1 MPAFFATGAAAD
13 VVLVLMLLEAA
24 ALLTL
29 LRGRGAA
36 LVPLV
41 ANLVSG
47 ACMVLALRAALVQAD
62 WTTIA
67 AFLLGSFAAHGVELA
82 LRLRPLANPSASPRR
97 TQTG

>member
-13 VVLVLMLLEAA
+13 IILVLMLLEAG
-24 ALLTL
+24 ALLVL

-41 ANLVSG
+41 ANLASG
-47 ACMVLALRAALVQAD
+47 ACMVLALRAALVQAE

-67 AFLLGSFAAHGVELA
+67 AFLLGSFAGHGAELA
-82 LRLRPLANPSASPRR
+82 LRLRPMAQPDSAIRR
-97 TQTG
+97 TLAG